1 MTNFLPNG
9 YELLK
14 IEKPYW
20 KMSQLKVGDNRMRIM
35 MQAVA
40 GWEDWKD
47 KKPLRFRP
55 ENKPSKSIHPDKP
68 IKPFWACYVWDY
80 AREALFILEIV
91 QTSLIRALTLIGQ
104 DEDWGDFTKYD
115 IKINK
120 QGSGETTKY
129 TLTPLP
135 HKPLTAKMEEA
146 LRECPVRLEALYESG
161 DPWTDLVGIEV
172 DEQTGEVPN
181 SSPVSSPLETLRE
194 NLVLDGIET
203 EHLES
208 YLKELSEKKKHS
220 VEQIIN
226 SALLPALLPKFKT
239 AYLKDLEKR
248 LTAVQ
253 EEIG

>member
-9 YELLK
+9 YESLK

-20 KMSQLKVGDNRMRIM
+20 KMSQLKPGDNRMRIM
-35 MQAVA
+35 TQPIA
-40 GWEDWKD
+40 GWQDWKD
-47 KKPLRFRP
+47 KKPLRYRP
-55 ENKPSKSIHPDKP
+55 ENKPAKSVHADKP
-68 IKPFWACYVWDY
+68 VKPFWACYVWDY
-80 AREALFILEIV
+80 AREALFILEIT

-135 HKPLTAKMEEA
+135 HKPIMSKMEEA
-146 LRECPVRLEALYESG
+146 LKECPVRLEALYEGG

-181 SSPVSSPLETLRE
+181 SSPVGSPLETLRE
-194 NLVLDGIET
+194 YLVVDDIDSSFLDEYIDS
-203 EHLES
+203 L
-208 YLKELSEKKKHS
+208 
-220 VEQIIN
+220 
-226 SALLPALLPKFKT
+226 A
-239 AYLKDLEKR
+239 EKR
-248 LTAVQ
+248 NSLARRLSSLP
-253 EEIG
+253 